1 MIYTALINQKA
12 AIDSGLKL
20 DLESMFVFSCMLQM
34 TNAPS
39 FQKRAVKHEGNVYF
53 EFKYSMLA
61 EQMPLLFTR
70 NASTSELAVKR
81 VLRGLIAKI
90 VENGL
95 MKSHPDNV
103 KLSKNYMCFTDL
115 VNQFIYNKDKQE
127 VKTPYQNCNAAPYQK
142 RNGDRTESVTVD
154 RTESV
159 TVTVPVSVRNNSNKN
174 KSIINESINT
184 HNSEN
189 LQFSDVYEPSDFQ
202 NKKQSSA
209 ARHHEKLGGNDIQIL
224 GRERAEMKK
233 IIQSTIE
240 QENKRYN
247 KVWAV
252 MYENLSKKDSE
263 NFMEL
268 QRLFIE
274 LEPDAELRL
283 LTFQKYLEACYEK
296 LAKEFK
302 PKEPQV
308 FSISW
313 ILGVYNLVAPILKR
327 KATEQNE
334 KAAAAAET
342 QEKLNEFMRMYA
354 EPEPQ
359 PEPEK
364 PAERRK
370 REYYQTGEDGK
381 IRIVTE
387 YLD

>member
-1 MIYTALINQKA
+1 MLIQDLINGSNFTVINNSLAKELGG
-12 AIDSGLKL
+12 IDYAY
-20 DLESMFVFSCMLQM
+20 MFAYLVGKS
-34 TNAPS
+34 N
-39 FQKRAVKHEGNVYF
+39 YF
-53 EFKYSMLA
+53 
-61 EQMPLLFTR
+61 
-70 NASTSELAVKR
+70 
-81 VLRGLIAKI
+81 
-90 VENGL
+90 
-95 MKSHPDNV
+95 
-103 KLSKNYMCFTDL
+103 
-115 VNQFIYNKDKQE
+115 NKDGVDDWFYRTADDITTDTMFSRREQE
-127 VKTPYQNCNAAPYQK
+127 RIFGNLIQAGLLDIEIKGLPAKKHFRINTSGFLALLENLPKTENKFVQNVQTNKAKNAKPDSAKSINKTNQNEQTYM
-142 RNGDRTESVTVD
+142 NIESIII
-154 RTESV
+154 E
-159 TVTVPVSVRNNSNKN
+159 NENSN
-174 KSIINESINT
+174 IIPPLG
-184 HNSEN
+184 EN
-189 LQFSDVYEPSDFQ
+189 LQFSEGDFSIGFSE

-342 QEKLNEFMRMYA
+342 QEKLNEFMRMYTEP

-359 PEPEK
+359 PEK